1 MSLIHKR
8 VDLVL
13 HNDSSASATSV
24 YLTVSV
30 YTPRARLKQPVRIDP
45 CMHAAVV
52 GAKLQLMIKH
62 ASATKSDG
70 IKQFSS
76 LYGGTVYVI
85 IPTYTLFHSAIT

>member
-1 MSLIHKR
+1 
-8 VDLVL
+8 
-13 HNDSSASATSV
+13 
-24 YLTVSV
+24 
-30 YTPRARLKQPVRIDP
+30 
-45 CMHAAVV
+45 MHAAVV

-62 ASATKSDG
+62 ASATKNDG